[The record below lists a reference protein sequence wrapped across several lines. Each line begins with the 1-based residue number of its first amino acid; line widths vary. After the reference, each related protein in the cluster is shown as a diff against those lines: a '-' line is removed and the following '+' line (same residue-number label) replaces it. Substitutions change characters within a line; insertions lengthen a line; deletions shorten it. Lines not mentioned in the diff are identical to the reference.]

1 MGNKAKLIW
10 PVEGDVSSR
19 FMQRPSSLIEQSFGV
34 IPVYQ
39 KGGQAYFLII
49 QHNAGHWAFPKGRAE
64 KGETELETAVRE
76 LREETGITD
85 VSVQAEP
92 VFEERYTR
100 TTYGSPKQHVSKTV
114 RYFLG
119 VVHDPKIRLQQ
130 AEVQDY
136 KWATYDEARALITFD
151 ASRRLLEDAAKA
163 LRLRQR

>member
-1 MGNKAKLIW
+1 
-10 PVEGDVSSR
+10 
-19 FMQRPSSLIEQSFGV
+19 MQRSSSLIEQSFGV

-39 KGGQAYFLII
+39 RGGQTYFLII

-64 KGETELETAVRE
+64 KGESEVETALRE

-85 VSVQAEP
+85 VSVRPDP

-100 TTYGSPKQHVSKTV
+100 TQWGSRRQHVQKTV

-119 VVHDPKIRLQQ
+119 MVHDPKVRLQQ

-136 KWATYDEARALITFD
+136 KWATYDEARAMITFD
-151 ASRRLLEDAAKA
+151 ASRRLLDDAARA
-163 LRLRQR
+163 LKPPI